1 MRNTLIT
8 IAAWTAAIAIVLWQR
23 LLWPALK
30 DFLPGIED
38 FFSPV
43 RTNVVQAEGDA
54 PTLVSS
60 FEIETFVI
68 EDSKPVRPRRV
79 TRSKPSSRAAAGF
92 AS

>member
-23 LLWPALK
+23 FLWPGLK
-30 DFLPGIED
+30 NFFPGIED

-43 RTNVVQAEGDA
+43 RTNAVQTQPRILEPEPVAQ
-54 PTLVSS
+54 L
-60 FEIETFVI
+60 ETVVI
-68 EDSKPVRPRRV
+68 ERSKPARPRRA
-79 TRSKPSSRAAAGF
+79 TCKKPAAAGF

>member
-23 LLWPALK
+23 LLWPGLK
-30 DFLPGIED
+30 NFLPGIED

-43 RTNVVQAEGDA
+43 RTNAVQIEPQVPEPA
-54 PTLVSS
+54 PATQL
-60 FEIETFVI
+60 ETVVI
-68 EDSKPVRPRRV
+68 E
-79 TRSKPSSRAAAGF
+79 RSKPARPQRSSRSKSAHRLAAGL